1 MWARAGL
8 GLTAVSKQGEEPG
21 AFGHGRRTQQTLA
34 PQVLRAGPRSPVK
47 GGVSSPDPTPS
58 QFC

>member
-8 GLTAVSKQGEEPG
+8 GFTAFSKRGESG
-21 AFGHGRRTQQTLA
+21 AFGHGERTRQTLA
-34 PQVLRAGPRSPVK
+34 PQVLRAGSRSPVK
-47 GGVSSPDPTPS
+47 GGVSSPDSTPS